1 MQRLIRIKE
10 AGICIENGRARYN
23 LYNAKG
29 GLYAVKGCV
38 LPSRSRS
45 MEFYVLRSE
54 LPEDADLPESQTAQ
68 AVGLSSEF
76 SSGADALF
84 LRTGAISLPAADVY
98 KAAMDELTSIFN
110 GNPSPD
116 EIIRNCTDVVE
127 KSFAL
132 DYADLY
138 LCNRAF
144 SSFDSGTA
152 RHSFSVYCLFCDTLF
167 YIRKQEKTDYF
178 FDLFKRKGLSVNFSS
193 GQIRKYALGAL
204 LHDIGKI
211 RIPVSVLEKPG
222 VLNAEESALVRKHV
236 LFGLEILNEIGENSK
251 EMRQMIANHH
261 PAYPVFPD
269 EENSPLVQIL
279 SIVDIFDACRTTRSY
294 KKALPFEECIGILR
308 RDQEQYHWDA
318 RLMNMVIE
326 GTLKKFEL
334 RYEALNN
341 APA

>member
-1 MQRLIRIKE
+1 MQKLIRIKD
-10 AGICIENGRARYN
+10 AGICIENGKARYN

-54 LPEDADLPESQTAQ
+54 LPEDADLPEIQTAQ
-68 AVGLSSEF
+68 SVGLPSDLSSD
-76 SSGADALF
+76 ADSL
-84 LRTGAISLPAADVY
+84 LLSTGIVPLPVVDVY
-98 KAAMDELTSIFN
+98 KSAMDELTSVFN
-110 GNPSPD
+110 GNPGPD
-116 EIIRNCTDVVE
+116 QIVRCCTDVVE

-144 SSFDSGTA
+144 TSFDSITA

-167 YIRKQEKTDYF
+167 YIRKQEKSAHF
-178 FDLFKRKGLSVNFSS
+178 FDLFKRKGLVVNFSS

-211 RIPVSVLEKPG
+211 RIPISVLEKPG
-222 VLNAEESALVRKHV
+222 VLTPEEAALVRKHV
-236 LFGLEILNEIGENSK
+236 LFGLEILDEIGEKSK

-279 SIVDIFDACRTTRSY
+279 SIVDIFDACRSVRPY
-294 KKALPFEECIGILR
+294 KKALSFGECVDILR
-308 RDQEQYHWDA
+308 RNQEQYGWDF
-318 RLMNMVIE
+318 RLLDMIVE
-326 GTLKKFEL
+326 GVLKRFEI
-334 RYEALNN
+334 RYESLDN